1 MYYYYFISVAIYLTH
16 QLTPPLNPTPTFS
29 FLFSEICDFIAPIGG
44 RLRKVHEL
52 EWDTKL
58 QEMQYGHRQ
67 SRRSGRCFVFVL
79 DDRTMSVDE
88 ANEELG
94 TGTGRLYGVC
104 VMHPRVLSATEGTV
118 GLEDNDTASGS
129 ASGSGSATA
138 TATASAG
145 DSFESAVVYAFVTR
159 FPLFDFFFQVGA
171 EQFSPLDSLYIY
183 TLVFLFLFLTT
194 HHHTLPSP
202 PPSPPPPR
210 STPLL
215 VSWSP

>member
-1 MYYYYFISVAIYLTH
+1 MLSCAEKKKKAALYFLYYYFISLPNSLTH
-16 QLTPPLNPTPTFS
+16 SLHPTPTFF
-29 FLFSEICDFIAPIGG
+29 FLYSEICDFIAPIGG

-79 DDRTMSVDE
+79 DDRALSVDE

-104 VMHPRVLSATEGTV
+104 VMHPRVLSATEGMV
-118 GLEDNDTASGS
+118 GLEDNDTS
-129 ASGSGSATA
+129 SGSGAGAGAA

-171 EQFSPLDSLYIY
+171 EKFSPLDSLYIY
-183 TLVFLFLFLTT
+183 I
-194 HHHTLPSP
+194 H
-202 PPSPPPPR
+202 
-210 STPLL
+210 
-215 VSWSP
+215 